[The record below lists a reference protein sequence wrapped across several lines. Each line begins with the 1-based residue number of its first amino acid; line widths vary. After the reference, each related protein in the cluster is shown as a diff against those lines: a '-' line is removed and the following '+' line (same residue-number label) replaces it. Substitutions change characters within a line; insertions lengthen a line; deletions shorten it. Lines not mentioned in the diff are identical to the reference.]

1 MAPPVLFDE
10 IDERFQIARSTIPGA
25 GLGLFA
31 KIPLAAGER
40 LMIRGATIRSGSIAD
55 QCTAYADLYKIRVG
69 PYLLIPIGFAAM
81 INHSDDRYNLDRHLE
96 DTCGW
101 LVTNQAVSAGEE
113 LFIKYSEFAL
123 NQFPI
128 DKQSP

>member
-40 LMIRGATIRSGSIAD
+40 LMIRGVTIRSGSIAD
-55 QCTAYADLYKIRVG
+55 QCTAHADLYKFRVG

-81 INHSDDRYNLDRHLE
+81 INHSDDRYNLDRHLD

-101 LVTNQAVSAGEE
+101 LVTNRAESAGEE
-113 LFIKYSEFAL
+113 LFYT
-123 NQFPI
+123 
-128 DKQSP
+128 